1 MEALKEAVSCAWS
14 VLCSNLLFLQMFF
27 QSQHRRD
34 CAAKQ
39 EERQRKLDEL
49 PSSFFEACTETD
61 NEVLDLP
68 LSELVQRHNAGSLST
83 ASILNAYGK
92 KVVLAQKTTNCLAGV
107 MIQEALVSPSP
118 TGSDCTDIPERP
130 KPLSGVPV
138 SIKDCIDIE
147 GYDTTVGYSS
157 KVNHPASSSAAI
169 VRLLHDAGAITHVK
183 TAVPPGL
190 LGLETSSDL
199 FGRTS
204 NPYNEKYSSG
214 ASTGGGGALLACR
227 GSVIE
232 IGTDLGGSVRV
243 PAHFCGVYAMRS
255 SIGRFPAQGA
265 LSPIPGLESV
275 VTISAPMSRRLE
287 DLEEFW
293 KRVVEMR
300 PWEYDH
306 TCVPLPWRPI
316 DLQETKLKF
325 GVVWQDGIISPSPA
339 CRRALEWV
347 CDALEKQGHEV
358 VDFSPPSIPEGLNV
372 GLQLCFG
379 DGGAGFFE
387 TLRKDEKLDPVMVAV
402 RSLLAMPLFLKKILA
417 TITRKL
423 TGDEV
428 WASMLE
434 TLHLKS
440 PAEERALV
448 VSRDEYKAKWHQAW
462 ENEGFDFL
470 LTVPHALPAIPTGS
484 AEKVTLVS
492 ASYMMIFNI
501 LDYVAG
507 VLPVTFV
514 DRKSDALP
522 KDFMKSDDYKN
533 MGLISKGAYSVYDAD
548 EMHGLPL
555 GVQIVGRRFEE
566 EKVLQGMKIV
576 EDALEAC
583 DRKFIPREF

>member
-1 MEALKEAVSCAWS
+1 
-14 VLCSNLLFLQMFF
+14 MFF

-39 EERQRKLDEL
+39 EERRKTLDGL
-49 PSSFFEACTETD
+49 PSSFFEPCTEPE
-61 NEVLDLP
+61 NKVLDLS

-92 KVVLAQKTTNCLAGV
+92 KVVSAQKATNCLTGI
-107 MIQEALVSPSP
+107 MIQEALVPKVPAPS
-118 TGSDCTDIPERP
+118 TGSDGTDIPEQP
-130 KPLSGVPV
+130 AKLLSGVPV

-147 GYDTTVGYSS
+147 GYDTTIGYSS

-183 TAVPPGL
+183 TTVPPGL

-204 NPYNEKYSSG
+204 NPYNKKFSSG

-232 IGTDLGGSVRV
+232 IGTDLGGSVRL
-243 PAHFCGVYAMRS
+243 PAHYCGLYAMRS
-255 SIGRFPAQGA
+255 SIGRFPCQGTH
-265 LSPIPGLESV
+265 SPVPGLESV
-275 VTISAPMSRRLE
+275 ATTSAPMSRRLE

-306 TCVPLPWRPI
+306 TCVPLPWRPVN
-316 DLQETKLKF
+316 LQETKLKF
-325 GVVWQDGIISPSPA
+325 GVVWEDGIVSPSPA
-339 CRRALEWV
+339 CRRALEWA

-358 VDFSPPSIPEGLNV
+358 VDFVPPSIPEGLNA

-379 DGGAGFFE
+379 DGGAAFFGAV
-387 TLRKDEKLDPVMVAV
+387 RKDEKLDPVMVAIK
-402 RSLLAMPLFLKKILA
+402 SLLGMPLWLKKFMA
-417 TITRKL
+417 MVTRKS

-434 TLHLKS
+434 TIHLKS
-440 PAEERALV
+440 PAEERVLV
-448 VSRDEYKAKWHQAW
+448 VSRDEYREKWHQAW
-462 ENEGFDFL
+462 EDEKFDFL
-470 LTVPHALPAIPTGS
+470 LTVPHSLPAIPAGT

-492 ASYMMIFNI
+492 AAYTMIFNI
-501 LDYVAG
+501 LDFAAG
-507 VLPVTFV
+507 VLPVSFV
-514 DRKSDALP
+514 DRQSDGLP
-522 KDFMKSDDYKN
+522 KDFMKSSDYKK

-548 EMHGLPL
+548 KMHGLPL
-555 GVQIVGRRFEE
+555 GVQVVGRRFEE

-583 DRKFIPREF
+583 GRKFIPREF